1 MADFEKEVTKLKFD
15 FGDMIVFH
23 EPEFDEN
30 PFEKE

>member
-1 MADFEKEVTKLKFD
+1 MSKEKEAIKLKFD

>member
-1 MADFEKEVTKLKFD
+1 MNKERKVTKLKFD